1 MGLLTNAMKSFALL
15 ALLPVVNAQLT
26 SLYLRDL
33 MTETTARSYEKDPT
47 TGLFRCEPGFTGSDC
62 TQLKC
67 PYSMSFATSN
77 IKQDWIYTPSTA
89 QMTMVPFPDTASRET
104 DAGKQSQCTK
114 DTTFDNQHVYREC

>member
-1 MGLLTNAMKSFALL
+1 MKSLFLFALL
-15 ALLPVVNAQLT
+15 PAANAALTEA
-26 SLYLRDL
+26 YLRDL

-77 IKQDWIYTPSTA
+77 IKQDWLYAPSA
-89 QMTMVPFPDTASRET
+89 AEMTKTFWPDN
-104 DAGKQSQCTK
+104 GKEEGNYHALQCRK
-114 DTTFDNQHVYREC
+114 

>member
-1 MGLLTNAMKSFALL
+1 MKCAILL
-15 ALLPVVNAQLT
+15 ALLPAANAALT
-26 SLYLRDL
+26 EAYLRDL

-77 IKQDWIYTPSTA
+77 IKQDWVYTPSTA
-89 QMTMVPFPDTASRET
+89 SHIITKFPSTGVET
-104 DAGKQSQCTK
+104 TNGKQLQCKK
-114 DTTFDNQHVYREC
+114 D

>member
-1 MGLLTNAMKSFALL
+1 MKSFALL

-26 SLYLRDL
+26 APYLRDL

-67 PYSMSFATSN
+67 PYSMSFTTSN
-77 IKQDWIYTPSTA
+77 IVQDWLYTPSTA
-89 QMTMVPFPDTASRET
+89 QFET
-104 DAGKQSQCTK
+104 NMLGPTSDGYQQSCT
-114 DTTFDNQHVYREC
+114 